1 MLIIA
6 KIYARRE
13 LPRKSAANTSDKQSM
28 PHKHCVYVRSINY
41 LGTIE
46 RSIQR
51 DICALISAIWLF
63 LVGIIDFLKGEEEE
77 RTTTNYKA
85 RTTISYTSNQLRP
98 FTFMLKGYSSLH
110 PPIKE
115 SIKKSGSLGKLTS
128 CVFLRELKI
137 KKLCLK

>member
-6 KIYARRE
+6 IIYARRE
-13 LPRKSAANTSDKQSM
+13 LPRKSADNTSDKQSM
-28 PHKHCVYVRSINY
+28 PHKQCVYVGSINY

-77 RTTTNYKA
+77 EEEERTTTNYKT
-85 RTTISYTSNQLRP
+85 RITISYKSNQLRP
-98 FTFMLKGYSSLH
+98 FTFMLKGYSSPYPH
-110 PPIKE
+110 
-115 SIKKSGSLGKLTS
+115 
-128 CVFLRELKI
+128 
-137 KKLCLK
+137 

>member
-6 KIYARRE
+6 IIYARRE
-13 LPRKSAANTSDKQSM
+13 LPRKSADNTSDKQSM
-28 PHKHCVYVRSINY
+28 PHKQCVYVGSINY

-63 LVGIIDFLKGEEEE
+63 FVGIIDFLMGEEEE
-77 RTTTNYKA
+77 RTTTNYKT

-98 FTFMLKGYSSLH
+98 SDFILKGNSSPYPH
-110 PPIKE
+110 
-115 SIKKSGSLGKLTS
+115 
-128 CVFLRELKI
+128 
-137 KKLCLK
+137 

>member
-28 PHKHCVYVRSINY
+28 PHKHCVYAGSINY

-77 RTTTNYKA
+77 EERTTTNYKT

-98 FTFMLKGYSSLH
+98 FTFMLKGYSFLH
-110 PPIKE
+110 PP
-115 SIKKSGSLGKLTS
+115 
-128 CVFLRELKI
+128 LRNLFKNRPVWVS
-137 KKLCLK
+137 

>member
-6 KIYARRE
+6 KICARRE

-28 PHKHCVYVRSINY
+28 PHKHCVYVGSINY
-41 LGTIE
+41 LGIIE

-77 RTTTNYKA
+77 RITTNYKA

-98 FTFMLKGYSSLH
+98 FTFMLKGYSLLH

-115 SIKKSGSLGKLTS
+115 SFKKSSHLGNLTKA
-128 CVFLRELKI
+128 FFEREPKTKNQRLG
-137 KKLCLK
+137 

>member
-6 KIYARRE
+6 IIYARRE
-13 LPRKSAANTSDKQSM
+13 LPRKSADNTSDKQSM
-28 PHKHCVYVRSINY
+28 PHKQCAYVGSINY

-63 LVGIIDFLKGEEEE
+63 LVGIIDFLKEEEEEEE
-77 RTTTNYKA
+77 RTTTNYKT

-98 FTFMLKGYSSLH
+98 SDFMLKGYSSPYPH
-110 PPIKE
+110 
-115 SIKKSGSLGKLTS
+115 
-128 CVFLRELKI
+128 
-137 KKLCLK
+137 

>member
-13 LPRKSAANTSDKQSM
+13 LPRKSSANTSDKQSM
-28 PHKHCVYVRSINY
+28 PHKHCVYAGSINY
-41 LGTIE
+41 LGIIE

-63 LVGIIDFLKGEEEE
+63 LVGIIDFLKEEE
-77 RTTTNYKA
+77 RITTNYKA
-85 RTTISYTSNQLRP
+85 RTTISYTSNQLMP
-98 FTFMLKGYSSLH
+98 FTFMLKGYSLLH

-115 SIKKSGSLGKLTS
+115 SFKKSSHLGELTW
-128 CVFLRELKI
+128 VFFIRETKI
-137 KKLCLK
+137 KIRCLN